1 MTHRSTTKSPARSGC
16 MMRSADCMAA
26 TNTVIA
32 RHAYGRICRGHHL
45 ALSKTRTVNRSLSV
59 DACLTACAVDTLLCP
74 RIRGFVSFCVL
85 PDDTLRHRG
94 AWFCRAGRLCC
105 DPLKLR
111 HSGPGLGYEVCVAD
125 HGRSWA
131 INAGESHRRSLA
143 KASVVGRIDSLSCTA
158 CRAVDNVRDIVPRSC
173 EHGRYAADLAG
184 CGCPGSAPF
193 P

>member
-1 MTHRSTTKSPARSGC
+1 VQGFERPADQTGRYDFFSESFLWQVWPWLRRIVLDDASVYDKSPARSGC

-45 ALSKTRTVNRSLSV
+45 ALSETRTVNRSFAV
-59 DACLTACAVDTLLCP
+59 DACLTASAVDTLLCL

-131 INAGESHRRSLA
+131 IDAGESH
-143 KASVVGRIDSLSCTA
+143 
-158 CRAVDNVRDIVPRSC
+158 
-173 EHGRYAADLAG
+173 
-184 CGCPGSAPF
+184 
-193 P
+193 